1 MQKYRIG
8 DRVMIEVHAIVKGID
23 HQDPDKG
30 GKVQV
35 SFDGVDYFAPVNA
48 MMMVQPAIYPGD
60 PVKYQGKVSSVMSE
74 AEPGIFIIK
83 IANATGASAYAV
95 VNASELEI
103 IHGTISFS
111 EIADAQSKPVY
122 ETTRA
127 IDDVDHTDVVALDL
141 KDIVAEEFDGKKERP
156 VDEPKE
162 ENAAHKEE
170 EKSGDT
176 PKAPE
181 APEFKSYETSPAK
194 AEDLTA
200 EDEEE
205 DDASQSDRLPSL
217 TSLTDAINSVKK
229 RNPINLDALGGETE
243 VVSLEGDKKEESQN
257 EDS

>member
-1 MQKYRIG
+1 
-8 DRVMIEVHAIVKGID
+8 MIEVHAIVKGID

-111 EIADAQSKPVY
+111 EITDAQSKPVY

-141 KDIVAEEFDGKKERP
+141 KDIVTEEFNGGKDHP
-156 VDEPKE
+156 VNEPKE
-162 ENAAHKEE
+162 EAAAQREE
-170 EKSGDT
+170 GKSEDT

-181 APEFKSYETSPAK
+181 APEFKTYETPLAK
-194 AEDLTA
+194 DENVTT

-205 DDASQSDRLPSL
+205 DDTTESDKLPSL
-217 TSLTDAINSVKK
+217 SSLTDAINSVKK
-229 RNPINLDALGGETE
+229 RNPINLDALGGKTE
-243 VVSLEGDKKEESQN
+243 VVSLDDEKKEEDQS
-257 EDS
+257 EES